1 MDKKKAFILIIVLL
15 SAILFTSYSKNRMSS
30 LQGYIHVYGNDP
42 FSYIGIE
49 TTDEKQYSISADKEV
64 IKELRKTQGNLIE
77 ITGIIIKAEKDKMPG
92 MLKDGKIELA
102 EWRVLK

>member
-1 MDKKKAFILIIVLL
+1 MKNKYILIIISVICCLL
-15 SAILFTSYSKNRMSS
+15 FSSFSKNNTVTIT
-30 LQGYIHVYGNDP
+30 GYIRIYGNDP
-42 FSYIGIE
+42 FGTVGIE
-49 TTDEKQYSISADKEV
+49 TMDGKIYAVSASDEE
-64 IKELRKTQGNLIE
+64 IKEIWKAQSKKIE